1 MSATA
6 AIILAGGGSTRMG
19 TAKAALQWRGST
31 LLRRAVGIAGRAVDG
46 PVVVVRARGQELPPL
61 PAGIDVAEDERA
73 GRGPLQGIAA
83 GLQAVGARARDAY
96 ICGVDS
102 PLTHPAFIR
111 HVVRSLGADHD
122 VALPSAHGF
131 DHPLAAAY
139 RIASVAPEIEQLL
152 AGDELRTRALMAR
165 LHVRKLDAAA
175 LLADP
180 AVAVLDPR
188 LDSLLNV
195 NTPEQYAA
203 ARARPAPAVT
213 VLCAGALRVRGLD
226 PVTLCVATVGAA
238 AGILGIALGGDVV
251 AMINGE
257 RIVED
262 PQEPLAAGDAVIF
275 MAPERAGP
283 ERLASSRI
291 TRTPW

>member
-1 MSATA
+1 VSATA

-19 TAKAALQWRGST
+19 TPKAALQWRGST

-61 PAGIDVAEDERA
+61 PDHVDVAEDERS

-96 ICGVDS
+96 VCGVDS
-102 PLTHPAFIR
+102 PLAHPAFIR
-111 HVVRSLGADHD
+111 HVVRSLDADHD

-131 DHPLAAAY
+131 DQPLAAAY
-139 RIASVAPEIEQLL
+139 RSATVAPAIDELL
-152 AGDELRTRALMAR
+152 AADELATGALMAR
-165 LHVRKLDAAA
+165 LRVLKLDAAA

-180 AVAVLDPR
+180 AIAVLDPR
-188 LDSLLNV
+188 LDSLVNLN
-195 NTPEQYAA
+195 TREEYAA

-213 VLCAGALRVRGLD
+213 VLCAGALRMRGPD

-238 AGILGIALGGDVV
+238 AGIIGVELGADVV

-257 RIVED
+257 RIAED
-262 PQEPLAAGDAVIF
+262 PQEPLAAGDAVIL
-275 MAPERAGP
+275 MAPERAVP
-283 ERLASSRI
+283 
-291 TRTPW
+291 

>member
-1 MSATA
+1 MKPTA
-6 AIILAGGGSTRMG
+6 AVILAGGGSTRMG
-19 TAKAALQWRGST
+19 SPKASLPWRGST

-46 PVVVVRARGQELPPL
+46 PVVVVRTRGQKLPTL
-61 PAGIDVAEDERA
+61 PAGIEVAEDERS

-83 GLQAVGARARDAY
+83 GLKAVGERARDAY

-111 HVVRSLGADHD
+111 HVVRCLDADHD

-131 DHPLAAAY
+131 DHSLAAVY
-139 RIASVAPEIEQLL
+139 RIADVAPAIDELL
-152 AGDELRTRALMAR
+152 AGDELGMGALMAHLR
-165 LHVRKLDAAA
+165 VFKLDAAA

-180 AVAVLDPR
+180 AVAVFDPR

-195 NTPEQYAA
+195 NTPEEYAA

-238 AGILGIALGGDVV
+238 AGIIGIGLGGGVV
-251 AMINGE
+251 AMVNGE

-262 PQEPLAAGDAVIF
+262 PHEPLAAGDTVIF
-275 MAPERAGP
+275 MAPEPTAP
-283 ERLASSRI
+283 
-291 TRTPW
+291 